1 MRNPENVLNSLQEHS
16 AQSGYVYDRL
26 YRNLFNRDF
35 FLQAYQNIYA
45 SQGNMTA
52 GTDGKTIDAMSLERM
67 DRLIATLK
75 DESYQPKPSRRT
87 YIPKKNGKL
96 RPLGIPSIDDKLVQE
111 VVRMLLESIYENSF
125 EDTSHGFRPNKSCH
139 TALRM
144 IQNRFTRCKWFVEG
158 DIKGFFDNIDHN
170 VMVGILRK
178 RIKDERFLRLIRKFL
193 NAGYME
199 DCQLHQ
205 SYSGTPQ
212 GGIIS
217 PILANIY
224 LDQFDKYMAEFKKR
238 FDRGDKRAV
247 NVEYRK
253 LSDKRIRLKRKLAKA
268 QSEDEKQSLLESIR
282 ELDKVHKSIPC
293 KNPMDANFRRLQYV
307 RYADDFLIGI
317 IGAKE
322 DAQAVKQEIGA
333 YIAEQLK
340 LELSDEKTLVTKA
353 TDRAKFLGFEIRVT
367 PQSNHTKKTKSGA
380 TARNYSGH
388 VMLEVPTSAVQKK
401 LLELGAM
408 RIDVRNGTEIW
419 QPTHRGKLVGRT
431 DLSIL
436 DQYNG
441 EIRGFCNYYAIANNR
456 SKLHKFRYIMEYSF
470 YKTLACKY
478 RTTKRRII
486 AQYRITD
493 SNLNHT
499 GIYLYSKGK
508 IMIHLTFDY
517 KTDEK
522 CTTPGQ
528 YLKYHRTFQGFTT
541 RELAEKVGIVPATLV
556 LYENDRH
563 PIKHST
569 AVALANALGIDRNR
583 LLDKYTAF
591 VDYPY
596 SSLLKK
602 VRQELSLTQ
611 MQMAEVIGIG
621 QTSYSGWEREIRV
634 PRRKEYEKILAALK
648 KLKVNVDTYLCHPAS
663 T

>member
-1 MRNPENVLNSLQEHS
+1 MRDPENVLNSLQEHS

-26 YRNLFNRDF
+26 YRNLFNREF

-52 GTDGKTIDAMSLERM
+52 GTDGKTIDAMSLERV
-67 DRLIATLK
+67 DRLIAALK

-170 VMVGILRK
+170 VMIGILRK

-199 DCQLHQ
+199 DNQVHQ

-238 FDRGDKRAV
+238 FDRGNKRAV

-253 LSDKRIRLKRKLAKA
+253 LSDMRIRLKRKLAKT
-268 QSEDEKQSLLESIR
+268 QSEEEKQSLLESIR

-367 PQSNHTKKTKSGA
+367 PQSNHTKKTKSGS

-388 VMLEVPTSAVQKK
+388 VMLEVPTSAIQKK
-401 LLELGAM
+401 LLEDVYKRQDNMLRITNDGRKLALDM
-408 RIDVRNGTEIW
+408 RLINPLAADDPNGKVAVCARNVFRIW
-419 QPTHRGKLVGRT
+419 EQTKEKRSAQLVFC
-431 DLSIL
+431 DLSTPTTDGSFSVYDDLKKKLMDAGIPEE
-436 DQYNG
+436 
-441 EIRGFCNYYAIANNR
+441 EIAFIHTADSEAKKKELF
-456 SKLHKFRYIMEYSF
+456 SKVR
-470 YKTLACKY
+470 A
-478 RTTKRRII
+478 
-486 AQYRITD
+486 
-493 SNLNHT
+493 
-499 GIYLYSKGK
+499 
-508 IMIHLTFDY
+508 
-517 KTDEK
+517 
-522 CTTPGQ
+522 GQ
-528 YLKYHRTFQGFTT
+528 VR
-541 RELAEKVGIVPATLV
+541 V
-556 LYENDRH
+556 LLG
-563 PIKHST
+563 ST
-569 AVALANALGIDRNR
+569 AKMGAGTN
-583 LLDKYTAF
+583 
-591 VDYPY
+591 
-596 SSLLKK
+596 
-602 VRQELSLTQ
+602 VRATRC
-611 MQMAEVIGIG
+611 V
-621 QTSYSGWEREIRV
+621 
-634 PRRKEYEKILAALK
+634 
-648 KLKVNVDTYLCHPAS
+648 
-663 T
+663 

>member
-1 MRNPENVLNSLQEHS
+1 MRDPENVLNSLQEHS

-26 YRNLFNRDF
+26 YRNLFNREF

-52 GTDGKTIDAMSLERM
+52 GTDGKTIDAMSLERV
-67 DRLIATLK
+67 DRLIAALK

-170 VMVGILRK
+170 VMIGILRK

-199 DCQLHQ
+199 DNQVHQ

-238 FDRGDKRAV
+238 FDRGNKRAV

-268 QSEDEKQSLLESIR
+268 KTEEEKQSLLESIW

-293 KNPMDANFRRLQYV
+293 KDPMDENFRRLQYV

-322 DAQAVKQEIGA
+322 DAQAVKQEIGT
-333 YIAEQLK
+333 YIAGQLK

-367 PQSNHTKKTKSGA
+367 PQSNHTKKTKSGS

-388 VMLEVPTSAVQKK
+388 VMLEVPTSAIQKK
-401 LLELGAM
+401 LLEKTGKHVEVMVYGDGAFK
-408 RIDVRNGTEIW
+408 DPVGKIW
-419 QPTHRGKLVGRT
+419 ELADPVVSPGYTSGLVGTPNELKLKYLADKEFAGLSGQALKDAISQKIREKDAKVSLVGNMVSEGTTPRNLT
-431 DLSIL
+431 DLIGSLCDLTSGSGDKGTPIVL
-436 DQYNG
+436 VQGYF
-441 EIRGFCNYYAIANNR
+441 ENYA
-456 SKLHKFRYIMEYSF
+456 
-470 YKTLACKY
+470 
-478 RTTKRRII
+478 
-486 AQYRITD
+486 D
-493 SNLNHT
+493 
-499 GIYLYSKGK
+499 
-508 IMIHLTFDY
+508 
-517 KTDEK
+517 
-522 CTTPGQ
+522 
-528 YLKYHRTFQGFTT
+528 
-541 RELAEKVGIVPATLV
+541 
-556 LYENDRH
+556 
-563 PIKHST
+563 
-569 AVALANALGIDRNR
+569 
-583 LLDKYTAF
+583 
-591 VDYPY
+591 
-596 SSLLKK
+596 
-602 VRQELSLTQ
+602 
-611 MQMAEVIGIG
+611 
-621 QTSYSGWEREIRV
+621 
-634 PRRKEYEKILAALK
+634 
-648 KLKVNVDTYLCHPAS
+648 
-663 T
+663 